1 MQYSTAIDST
11 LTIGK
16 INAIIDEANNR
27 TALKTGEY
35 IYNQRKPEQ

>member
-1 MQYSTAIDST
+1 MQYNTATDLT

-16 INAIIDEANNR
+16 INAAIGKADNR